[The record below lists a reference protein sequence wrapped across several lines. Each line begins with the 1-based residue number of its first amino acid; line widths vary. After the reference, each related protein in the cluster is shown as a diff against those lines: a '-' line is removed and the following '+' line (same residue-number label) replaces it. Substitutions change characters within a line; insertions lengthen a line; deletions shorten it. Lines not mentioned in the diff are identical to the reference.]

1 MTRQVSG
8 WGASLRLVASV
19 RHAGWVGPASMA
31 VRVFSALYGA
41 GRAVVIGLVVG
52 RVASV
57 ASGGGSF
64 ADLAGPLVL
73 FGAILALEQLTGS
86 AVEPLMTLAGR
97 RLEEDW
103 RARIRASL
111 GARPDI
117 ALLEESETQN
127 DIAVATAG
135 AAGISVSS
143 AVASVTDA
151 LAVSTGLVASGLIL
165 VGLSA
170 PLAATYVAL
179 LLAAR
184 SALRAKSV
192 HIVEVQR
199 AQAHHMRRRTYLGT
213 LHRAAAKESRV
224 YGLSGFLLDR
234 HNDVHREAH
243 APIFR
248 AYWARYRVQLA
259 FIGLAVGVLVVIGV
273 VAVRSAVR
281 GSISPGQA
289 TTYILAGESM
299 LMGLAA
305 SVSPR
310 TQAWALFD
318 ALDRITSRPEARAV
332 AAADRRGT
340 HEMGGG
346 DELLRLEGV
355 QFSYPGSDRPVLD
368 GIDLVVRERETL
380 AIVGVNGAGKTSL
393 IKVIA
398 GLYEPTGGTVHVRGE
413 PLTPERTDAWR
424 AELGGVFQDFVHYP
438 LSVRSNVSLGWGEI
452 RGDLSTVEAS
462 LIAAGGGALIEALP
476 SGAETVL
483 SKQFEGG
490 TEISGGQWQR
500 IALARSLYAAG
511 RGAALLLLDEP
522 TANLDVRAELETF
535 DRLRAHSGSAAS
547 IIVSHRFSTVRK
559 ADRIVV
565 LEAGQVV
572 QEGPHEKLVKIDGL
586 YRSMFLAQAERF
598 GPALDV
604 DER

>member
-1 MTRQVSG
+1 MV
-8 WGASLRLVASV
+8 
-19 RHAGWVGPASMA
+19 

-41 GRAVVIGLVVG
+41 GRAVVIGLIVG

-64 ADLAGPLVL
+64 ADLAGPLALFAAVL
-73 FGAILALEQLTGS
+73 AFEQLTGS
-86 AVEPLMTLAGR
+86 VVEPLMTLVGR

-103 RARIRASL
+103 RARIRTAL
-111 GARPDI
+111 AARPDI

-135 AAGISVSS
+135 AAGVTVSS
-143 AVASVTDA
+143 ALASVTDA
-151 LAVSTGLVASGLIL
+151 LAISTALVVSGLIL
-165 VGLSA
+165 VGLSP
-170 PLAATYVAL
+170 PLAAIYVVL
-179 LLAAR
+179 LLAGR

-192 HIVEVQR
+192 TVVGVQR

-213 LHRAAAKESRV
+213 LHRGAAKESRV

-243 APIFR
+243 LPIFR
-248 AYWARYRVQLA
+248 AYWGRYRLQLV
-259 FIGLAVGVLVVIGV
+259 FIGLAVGALALIGM
-273 VAVRSAVR
+273 VAVGSAVR
-281 GSISPGQA
+281 GSISVGRA

-299 LMGLAA
+299 LMGLA
-305 SVSPR
+305 VSLAPR
-310 TQAWALFD
+310 TQARTLFD
-318 ALDRITSRPEARAV
+318 ALDRLTNPPAARAGSEP
-332 AAADRRGT
+332 DGQETREPT
-340 HEMGGG
+340 GGG
-346 DELLRLEGV
+346 ELLRLQGV
-355 QFSYPGSDRPVLD
+355 KFTYPGSDRPILD
-368 GIDLVVRERETL
+368 GIDLVVREGESL

-398 GLYEPTGGTVHVRGE
+398 GLYEPTAGTVYVRGE
-413 PLTPERTDAWR
+413 PLTPERTDTWR

-438 LSVRSNVSLGWGEI
+438 LSVRSNVSLGRGEI
-452 RGDLSTVEAS
+452 GGDLSTVEAS
-462 LIAAGGGALIEALP
+462 LTAAGGGALVEALP
-476 SGAETVL
+476 FGAETVL

-490 TEISGGQWQR
+490 TEVSGGQWQR

-565 LEAGQVV
+565 LESGRVV
-572 QEGPHEKLVKIDGL
+572 QEGPHEDLVKIDGL

-598 GPALDV
+598 GRVVAP
-604 DER
+604 DEP